1 MFGYHPGFFG
11 FDFFLLQ
18 RCPLC
23 GHPFSFHLGKE
34 WHCTECDCMGFP
46 EKRTPVLSEICTCGH
61 AKDAHYH
68 GVSACGECSCFNFE
82 LEDV

>member
-34 WHCTECDCMGFP
+34 WNCTECGCMGFP
-46 EKRTPVLSEICTCGH
+46 EKKSLYFPRFVPAVMPKMPIIT
-61 AKDAHYH
+61 A
-68 GVSACGECSCFNFE
+68 
-82 LEDV
+82 